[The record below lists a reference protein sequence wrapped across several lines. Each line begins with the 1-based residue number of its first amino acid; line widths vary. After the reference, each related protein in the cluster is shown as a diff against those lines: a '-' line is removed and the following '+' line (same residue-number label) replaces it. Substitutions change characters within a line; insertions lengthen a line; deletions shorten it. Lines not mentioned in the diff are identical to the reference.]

1 MRALNVAAGGSWGL
15 ATGTYYP
22 AADGDLSRLETDA
35 TDPDA
40 VQALWDAVA
49 DTLDDHDTR
58 PLRAE
63 EDR

>member
-1 MRALNVAAGGSWGL
+1 MKSFDVRAGD

-22 AADGDLSRLETDA
+22 AANGDLSHLETES

-40 VQALWDAVA
+40 VQGLWDAVEDA
-49 DTLDDHDTR
+49 LDDHDTR